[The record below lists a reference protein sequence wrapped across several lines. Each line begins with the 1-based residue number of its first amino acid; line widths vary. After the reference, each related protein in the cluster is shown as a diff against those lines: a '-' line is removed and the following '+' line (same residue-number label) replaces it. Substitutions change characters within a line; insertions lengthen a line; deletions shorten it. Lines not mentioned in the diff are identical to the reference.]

1 MQAINLLPDC
11 LDCARRAGQAIMEVY
26 AGDFSVQ
33 HKDDDSP
40 LTRADLASHH
50 IIADHL
56 HALTPDIPLLS
67 EESAA
72 IDWDTR
78 QRWQR
83 YWLIDPLDGTKEFV
97 KRNGEFTVNIA
108 LIEQH
113 RPVLGVVL
121 APVLN
126 TYWFAV
132 SGAGAQRLQ
141 TDSLQDLA
149 NMQQA
154 EAIRVRQPPA
164 TPPVVIASRS
174 HASAELQQYLQQLP
188 AHEILSVGSSLK
200 FCRVAEGSADLYPRL
215 GPTSEWDT
223 AAAQAVVEQAGGQVL
238 AAAGTAL
245 EYNRKASLLNPH
257 FLVIGDHQHDWPQ
270 LPPPPQAEPI

>member
-1 MQAINLLPDC
+1 MQLNTLLPDC
-11 LDCARRAGQAIMEVY
+11 LDFARRAGQAIMEVY
-26 AGDFSVQ
+26 ASDFAVQ
-33 HKDDDSP
+33 HKTDDSP

-50 IIADHL
+50 VIVDSL
-56 HALTPDIPLLS
+56 RALTPEIPVLS

-108 LIEQH
+108 LIERH

-121 APVLN
+121 APAL
-126 TYWFAV
+126 TTCWFAAAG
-132 SGAGAQRLQ
+132 SGAHRV
-141 TDSLQDLA
+141 
-149 NMQQA
+149 QA
-154 EAIRVRQPPA
+154 ATLEDRISIDQAAAISVRRPPA
-164 TPPVVIASRS
+164 EPAVIVASRS
-174 HASAELQQYLQQLP
+174 HASAELQHYLQRLP

-223 AAAQAVVEQAGGQVL
+223 AAAQAVVEQAGGQIIK
-238 AAAGTAL
+238 ADGTAL
-245 EYNRKASLLNPH
+245 DYNNKASLLNPH
-257 FLVIGDHQHDWPQ
+257 FLVIGDSAHGWPEI
-270 LPPPPQAEPI
+270 PPGEGEPI

>member
-1 MQAINLLPDC
+1 MEPIALLPDC
-11 LDCARRAGQAIMEVY
+11 LDCARRAGQAIMTVY
-26 AGDFSVQ
+26 ASEFSVA

-50 IIADHL
+50 VIVDTL
-56 HALTPDIPLLS
+56 QALTPGLPVLS
-67 EESAA
+67 EESAL

-78 QRWQR
+78 QQWQR
-83 YWLIDPLDGTKEFV
+83 YWLVDPLDGTKEFV

-108 LIEQH
+108 LIDQH

-132 SGAGAQRLQ
+132 SGVGAQRLQ
-141 TDSLQDLA
+141 TDSLQHVA
-149 NMQQA
+149 SMAQA
-154 EAIRVRQPPA
+154 EAISVRLPPA

-174 HASAELQQYLQQLP
+174 HASAQLQQYLQRLP
-188 AHEILSVGSSLK
+188 AHEIVSVGSSLK

-223 AAAQAVVEQAGGQVL
+223 AAAQAVVEQAGGCVL
-238 AAAGTAL
+238 TAAGTAL
-245 EYNRKASLLNPH
+245 DYNRKASLLNPH
-257 FLVIGDHQHDWPQ
+257 FLVIGDRHHGWPD
-270 LPPPPQAEPI
+270 LPPDEHEPV

>member
-1 MQAINLLPDC
+1 MQLYTLLPDC
-11 LDCARRAGQAIMEVY
+11 LDCARRAGQAIMKVY
-26 AGDFSVQ
+26 ASDFTVQ
-33 HKDDDSP
+33 HKTDDSP

-50 IIADHL
+50 VIVDRL
-56 HALTPDIPLLS
+56 RALTPEIPVLS

-121 APVLN
+121 APVLT
-126 TYWFAV
+126 TYWFAAEGR
-132 SGAGAQRLQ
+132 GAHRVQAATLE
-141 TDSLQDLA
+141 DSV
-149 NMQQA
+149 MIEQA
-154 EAIRVRQPPA
+154 EAISVRRPPQK
-164 TPPVVIASRS
+164 PPVIVASRS
-174 HASAELQQYLQQLP
+174 HASSELQHYLQRLP
-188 AHEILSVGSSLK
+188 AHDILSVGSSLK

-223 AAAQAVVEQAGGQVL
+223 AAAQAVVEQAGGQIIK
-238 AAAGTAL
+238 ADGTAL
-245 EYNRKASLLNPH
+245 DYNNKASLLNPH
-257 FLVIGDHQHDWPQ
+257 FLVIGDSDHGWPDI
-270 LPPPPQAEPI
+270 PPGEGEPI

>member
-11 LDCARRAGQAIMEVY
+11 LDCARRAGAAIMEVY
-26 AGDFSVQ
+26 ASDFAVQ

-56 HALTPDIPLLS
+56 HALTPEIPVLS

-113 RPVLGVVL
+113 RPILGVVL

-141 TDSLQDLA
+141 TDSLQDVA

-174 HASAELQQYLQQLP
+174 HVSAELQQYLQQLS

-238 AAAGTAL
+238 AATGAAL

-257 FLVIGDHQHDWPQ
+257 FLVIGDRNHDWPE
-270 LPPPPQAEPI
+270 LSMSISG

>member
-11 LDCARRAGQAIMEVY
+11 LDCARRAGAAIMEVY
-26 AGDFSVQ
+26 ASDFAVQ

-56 HALTPDIPLLS
+56 HALTPEIPLLS

-83 YWLIDPLDGTKEFV
+83 YWLIDPLDGTREFV

-141 TDSLQDLA
+141 TDSLQDVA

-188 AHEILSVGSSLK
+188 EHEILSVGSSLK

-223 AAAQAVVEQAGGQVL
+223 AAAQAVVEQAGGRVL
-238 AAAGTAL
+238 TAAGTAL
-245 EYNRKASLLNPH
+245 DYNRKASLLNPY
-257 FLVIGDHQHDWPQ
+257 FLVIGDRNHDWPDI
-270 LPPPPQAEPI
+270 PPGEGEPI